1 MATFAYRALAQSGEV
16 IAGEVEAANEAS
28 AHTALRDRAL
38 TPFKLSRRSD
48 GGDSKPGA
56 GRRIR
61 NENLATFLSDLAEL
75 TQAGISL
82 RSALEVVQEGSAEA
96 EIRALA
102 ADAAEAIAEGKDLD
116 DVFASD
122 QARYLAGLISAGR
135 ASGNLGLALRV
146 GGDSV
151 AREVA
156 IRRELIDALS
166 YPAFV
171 FAALAFATGIIL
183 LVVAPALAPLLEDLP
198 PGKAI
203 ILRGLVAV
211 SVFVKANVL
220 GLASIAMALA
230 LVGAFA
236 ARTDSGRFRLAR
248 LLAFGV
254 PGGVV
259 RDIEFGAWAM
269 GAGYLLEAGVSA
281 PMAAEQAVVFVRNA
295 AVKRRVQNVSERIRD
310 GQSFARAAQ
319 SIAGLPVTVASLA
332 MIGEQAG
339 SLPAMLRRSG
349 EQCQARAL
357 VRLKAMTAIASPIAL
372 LALGALVG
380 LMASGLLTGVSA
392 IGEDAL
398 R

>member
-1 MATFAYRALAQSGEV
+1 MTS
-16 IAGEVEAANEAS
+16 S
-28 AHTALRDRAL
+28 
-38 TPFKLSRRSD
+38 
-48 GGDSKPGA
+48 
-56 GRRIR
+56 
-61 NENLATFLSDLAEL
+61 LAT
-75 TQAGISL
+75 
-82 RSALEVVQEGSAEA
+82 R
-96 EIRALA
+96 RAT
-102 ADAAEAIAEGKDLD
+102 
-116 DVFASD
+116 S
-122 QARYLAGLISAGR
+122 RGLISAGR

-349 EQCQARAL
+349 EQCQAPRLGTPQSDDRYCITHRLARARRSRWSHGQRASDGCL
-357 VRLKAMTAIASPIAL
+357 RDRRGCSSMRPPITDGGGVRLH
-372 LALGALVG
+372 LA
-380 LMASGLLTGVSA
+380 
-392 IGEDAL
+392 
-398 R
+398 